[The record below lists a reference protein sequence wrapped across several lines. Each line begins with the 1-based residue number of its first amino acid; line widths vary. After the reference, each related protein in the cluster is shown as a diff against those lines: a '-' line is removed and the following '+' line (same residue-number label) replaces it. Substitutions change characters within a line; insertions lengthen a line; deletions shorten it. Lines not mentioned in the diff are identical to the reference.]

1 MRRVSVVAIAH
12 RGEPVGHRENT
23 LPAFAAAAALGAD
36 MVEIDL
42 RRTRDGAIVV
52 LHDQTLERLW
62 GLEASVGDVDL
73 AEVLALGEGDV
84 RIPTLTDVLAA
95 VAATDDGRLHPA
107 RGGGRW
113 PAGGARRPAHWT
125 AACS

>member
-1 MRRVSVVAIAH
+1 M
-12 RGEPVGHRENT
+12 
-23 LPAFAAAAALGAD
+23 PAFAAAVALGAD

-73 AEVLALGEGDV
+73 AD
-84 RIPTLTDVLAA
+84 
-95 VAATDDGRLHPA
+95 
-107 RGGGRW
+107 GGG
-113 PAGGARRPAHWT
+113 AG
-125 AACS
+125 

>member
-1 MRRVSVVAIAH
+1 
-12 RGEPVGHRENT
+12 
-23 LPAFAAAAALGAD
+23 

-73 AEVLALGEGDV
+73 ADVAALGEGDV
-84 RIPTLTDVLAA
+84 RIPTLAR
-95 VAATDDGRLHPA
+95 GA
-107 RGGGRW
+107 RGG
-113 PAGGARRPAHWT
+113 AAAR
-125 AACS
+125 